1 MVFSS
6 LNFIFIFL
14 PIFILCYYIAPYK
27 LKNGVLFFGSLMFYT
42 AGTVTHPE
50 HLVLL
55 LCAVLVDFLV
65 GIGI

>member
-14 PIFILCYYIAPYK
+14 PIFILCYYVVPYK
-27 LKNGVLFFGSLMFYT
+27 LKNGVLLFGSLMFYT

-50 HLVLL
+50 HLVL
-55 LCAVLVDFLV
+55 
-65 GIGI
+65 